1 MPQTMK
7 AIQAKHEEAISDL
20 TDFVEALAHD
30 DDRNPMREAI
40 GEAREAFAAAVQ
52 HHADYLTKLKVAT
65 KVAREIEDASTKG
78 Q

>member
-7 AIQAKHEEAISDL
+7 AIQEKHNEAISDL

-40 GEAREAFAAAVQ
+40 GEARVAFAAALRHFEEEAIRRAAAVGV
-52 HHADYLTKLKVAT
+52 ALDIERTK
-65 KVAREIEDASTKG
+65 R
-78 Q
+78 